1 MVPGGRR
8 PLRRVLP
15 ALRRVGGSPDPI
27 AINEAFPVENDSSKN
42 TGGQSGSNPTDV
54 FEVRKVRRLVEL
66 MNDHDLSEIDLRQ
79 GKQRIRLRR
88 GVDAPPVAQVAAPLS
103 PAPAAQ
109 APAPAPAAA
118 PPTESPSAAPAGPVI
133 SSPMVGTFYLSSSP
147 DSAPFVKVGDQVGAD
162 TVVCIIEAM
171 KVFNEIP
178 AEKSGKV
185 AAVLVE
191 NGAAVEFGQPLFRL
205 E

>member
-1 MVPGGRR
+1 M
-8 PLRRVLP
+8 
-15 ALRRVGGSPDPI
+15 
-27 AINEAFPVENDSSKN
+27 ENDATQS
-42 TGGQSGSNPTDV
+42 TGGQADSGAPTPSEV
-54 FEVRKVRRLVEL
+54 FDVRKVRRLVEL

-79 GKQRIRLRR
+79 GEQRIRLRR
-88 GVDAPPVAQVAAPLS
+88 GPDAPPMAA
-103 PAPAAQ
+103 
-109 APAPAPAAA
+109 APAAA
-118 PPTESPSAAPAGPVI
+118 PPQAPAAPPAAPSSPAPSAAPAAAATTI
-133 SSPMVGTFYLSSSP
+133 NSPMVGTFYTSSSP
-147 DSAPFVKVGDQVGAD
+147 DTAPFVKVGDQVGPD
-162 TVVCIIEAM
+162 TPVCIIEAM